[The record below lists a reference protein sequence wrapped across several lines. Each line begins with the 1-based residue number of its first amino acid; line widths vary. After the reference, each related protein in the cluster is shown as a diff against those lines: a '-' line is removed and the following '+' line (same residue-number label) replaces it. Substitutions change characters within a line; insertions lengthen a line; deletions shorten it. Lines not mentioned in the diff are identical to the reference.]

1 MIKKNK
7 GKVVLSSA
15 IILLPMLF
23 GIILWNDLPDVIT
36 THFGADGVADGSGG
50 KALLVFGIPLILLVS
65 HFVCLLV
72 TMLDKKQRD
81 QTPKA
86 LGMIFWILPVISLF
100 INGIMYGVALGGTI
114 HVMLFLPAMLGIL
127 FIFMGNYMP
136 KIKQN
141 STLGIKVFW
150 ALSNEENWNKT
161 HRFGGKVMVIGGF
174 ILLLSAFLPFNWSLL
189 VIICIIA
196 AIAILPIL
204 YSYSIYKRHQKE
216 GIEYTA
222 PSKSKAEKIALR
234 ISAVILPLILIGI
247 AILMFTGDINATCN
261 DTAIEIQA
269 TYWSDITVEYSEI
282 DTVEYRKNLDIGV
295 RTSGFGSG
303 RLSMGIFQNE
313 EFGSYTLYAYTGAT
327 EYVVLTSDEKTL
339 VIGLQD
345 ANETQALFETISK
358 NLQAK

>member
-72 TMLDKKQRD
+72 TMLDKKQRE

-247 AILMFTGDINATCN
+247 AILMFTGDIEVACN
-261 DTAIEIQA
+261 DIAIEIQA
-269 TYWSDITVEYSEI
+269 TYWTDLEIEYSQI
-282 DTVEYRKNLDIGV
+282 DTVEYRKDFDIGV